1 MAAKTFFKNLMVDA
15 VMGLAFENLVVNN
28 YHELVPYLHL
38 KGTVITS
45 AAPYFRRGSS
55 AKRGRKGCQV
65 DLLVQ
70 TRKSLCFVEVK
81 RKREITRAVIDE
93 MNSKVAAVKRPEG
106 MSAFV
111 ALVYFG
117 SLSPVVAADGYF
129 SAIVPFQKLLG
140 V

>member
-106 MSAFV
+106 MLAFV

-117 SLSPVVAADGYF
+117 ALSPVVAADGYF